1 MRKNTE
7 AEPRRILLAVTGLSP
22 QVVTETLYALAVQAR
37 PAWVPHEIHLIT
49 TGEGAGQARLN
60 LLAERTGWFHRLRQD
75 YGLPSMDFDVE
86 HIHPIRDAAGRVLDD
101 IRTPQDNEAAADF
114 ITERVRQLTLDPD
127 AAVHA
132 SIAGGR
138 KTMGFYLG
146 YALSLYGRPQDRL
159 SHVLVSAPFEG
170 HPQFYYPTP
179 AETILQVHQGG
190 KSRALDAREAR
201 VTLASIPFVRLRQ
214 GQPRHLLEGTTSF
227 SDGVAAA
234 HRAQEPARLLLD
246 LPRGRAE
253 LGGQPVVL
261 PPADLAFYALLA
273 RRARAG
279 EPPVR
284 YTDPEL
290 AAAYLAEYARLAG
303 RHSAQIEHAEAR
315 LTDPDLK
322 SWFDERMSKTKRA
335 LLRALD
341 PAAAGPFRMR
351 PYGHR
356 PRTRYGLALAPEA
369 IHIIDEA

>member
-1 MRKNTE
+1 MRKNTQ
-7 AEPRRILLAVTGLSP
+7 AQPRRILLAVTGLSP

-37 PAWVPHEIHLIT
+37 PAWVPEAVHLIT
-49 TGEGAGQARLN
+49 TGDGAEQARLN
-60 LLAERTGWFHRLRQD
+60 LLAEQSGWFHRLRRD
-75 YGLPSMDFDVE
+75 YGLPDMDFDAG
-86 HIHPIRDAAGRVLDD
+86 HIHPIRDAAGRILAD
-101 IRTPQDNEAAADF
+101 IRTPEDNEAAADF
-114 ITERVRQLTLDPD
+114 ITEKVRQLTLDPA

-214 GQPRHLLEGTTSF
+214 GQPRHLLEGTARF
-227 SDGVAAA
+227 SDSVAAA
-234 HRAQEPARLLLD
+234 QRAQDPPRLRLD
-246 LPRGRAE
+246 LARGQAE

-273 RRARAG
+273 RRAQAG
-279 EPPVR
+279 QTPVR
-284 YTDPEL
+284 YTDPDL
-290 AAAYLAEYARLAG
+290 GAAYLAEYARLAG
-303 RHSAQIEHAEAR
+303 RHSAQIERAEAR
-315 LTDPDLK
+315 LADPDLK

-335 LLRALD
+335 LLGALD
-341 PAAAGPFRMR
+341 PAAAGPYLIQS
-351 PYGHR
+351 YGQR